1 MKGVRAGQ
9 GQGAVS
15 YVGVKG
21 GFLEMVMCEGGGGSV
36 PGTRGKMSEGP
47 AQAKALR
54 LEVLGVFVLEE
65 RQGGWRGWRGGLE
78 VETHEG

>member
-1 MKGVRAGQ
+1 MKGEGEVSQ
-9 GQGAVS
+9 GHGA
-15 YVGVKG
+15 
-21 GFLEMVMCEGGGGSV
+21 
-36 PGTRGKMSEGP
+36 EGP